1 MLDDKEILKEAH
13 NRIQEN
19 LLSTAW
25 WRANEVRDNFGL
37 YEGSQWLEEDYTRQT
52 ANNQP
57 IRTINRAQTIT
68 DAIVGFEIQN
78 RSESKLVPRTT
89 AAEEQ
94 GFADIVNDGVKW
106 IEDNSEYS
114 MQKSLAVSDMLICG
128 TGFVET
134 RISYYENPN
143 GKVTTERVFPYFM
156 LWDVTVRDK
165 NFKGANW
172 ICRAK
177 IIDRDELH
185 QYLKGMTPDERDD
198 AAADFGSSVDARFL
212 EFFST
217 VMITKSLGVIYN
229 YQWRNL
235 EFYYRVKNPLKDY
248 EGNPQDPDTMAIVEA
263 ARLLQ
268 EKYKFDAFT
277 DGEFVVEMG
286 ELEDVR
292 ALFKS
297 MGMKIK
303 AIKSKKWKYYRA
315 DIVGDR
321 VISKS
326 ENFSERGFSIQ
337 AITGKYDEIRQCYY
351 GIMRSMK
358 EPQRLLNQAV
368 SDYEGFLRNIPKG
381 GFIIETDAVPNMEG
395 FRDTLLKANMLTVVS
410 PGAIAA
416 QKIIPKPAPPIPDG
430 LLEMIQY
437 ADGAM
442 MATVGITP
450 DFMGLADS
458 KLMTAQLNAQLV
470 RQGLMVLAPY
480 FDSIK
485 LFTQQSG
492 RLFYDCFKILME
504 NCESKLIGHIT
515 NESNRKDVEF
525 LRGNLD
531 IDYDVVIEDVPQ
543 TPDERSNTF
552 QKLLELSGV
561 LASQPNPVNIM
572 PIVMEYAPFNE
583 DQLEKIKTLMQPPPP
598 QEPDPVQ
605 QRLLEAESMYK
616 EASAKRQEA
625 EAMKAQIDAMLKQSA
640 LQHAD
645 EVVKVDLFKKETAA
659 EFDQVKALKTLQ
671 ELRNPQHKASYAS
684 R

>member
-1 MLDDKEILKEAH
+1 MLDDTEILKNAH
-13 NRIQEN
+13 QGIQEN
-19 LLSTAW
+19 LLTTAW
-25 WRANEVRDNFGL
+25 WRSNEIRDNYGL
-37 YEGSQWLEEDYTRQT
+37 YEGSQWLEEDYARQT

-57 IRTINRAQTIT
+57 IRTINRCQTIT

-78 RSESKLVPRTT
+78 RSEAKFVPRTT
-89 AAEEQ
+89 AAQEQ
-94 GFADIVNDGVKW
+94 GFADIVNDGVGW
-106 IEDNSEYS
+106 IEDTSGYS
-114 MQKSLAVSDMLICG
+114 NQKSLTVSDMLICG
-128 TGFVET
+128 MGFLET
-134 RISYYENPN
+134 RISYYDNPN
-143 GKVTTERVFPYFM
+143 GAVTCERVFPYFM

-185 QYLKGMTPDERDD
+185 EYLKGETADERDE

-217 VMITKSLGVIYN
+217 IMITKSLGVIYH
-229 YQWRNL
+229 YQWREL
-235 EFYYRVKNPLKDY
+235 EFYYRVKNPLKGF
-248 EGNPQDPDTMAIVEA
+248 EGNPDDEYTQAVVLA
-263 ARLLQ
+263 ARVLQ
-268 EKYKFDAFT
+268 EKYRFDAFT
-277 DGEFVVEMG
+277 DGEFAIESG
-286 ELEDVR
+286 QLQDIR
-292 ALFKS
+292 ALFS
-297 MGMKIK
+297 SLDMKVK
-303 AIKSKKWKYYRA
+303 AIKSKKWRYYRA
-315 DIVGDR
+315 DIVGNR

-326 ENFSERGFSIQ
+326 ENFSQEGFSIQ
-337 AITGKYDEIRQCYY
+337 AMTGKYDEIRQCYY

-410 PGAIAA
+410 PGSIAA
-416 QKIIPKPAPPIPDG
+416 QKIVPKPSPPIPNG

-437 ADGAM
+437 ANQVM
-442 MATVGITP
+442 MEVVGITP

-480 FDSIK
+480 FDAIK
-485 LFTQQSG
+485 LFTQSNG

-515 NESNRKDVEF
+515 NESNRKDVEY
-525 LRGNLD
+525 LRDNLD
-531 IDYDVVIEDVPQ
+531 IDYDVVIDDVPQ
-543 TPDERSNTF
+543 TPNERAETF
-552 QKLLELSGV
+552 QKMMELQNVINS
-561 LASQPNPVNIM
+561 SPNPFNIM
-572 PIVMEYAPFNE
+572 PIVMEYAPFDG
-583 DQLEKIKTLMQPPPP
+583 DQLEKIKQMMQPPPP

-616 EASAKRQEA
+616 EASAKRQDA
-625 EAMKAQIDAMLKQSA
+625 EALKAQIDAMLKESE
-640 LQHAD
+640 LKHAD
-645 EVVKVDLFKKETAA
+645 QMMEVDLYKKETAA
-659 EFDQVKALKTLQ
+659 EYDQVKALKGLH
-671 ELRNPQHKASYAS
+671 ELRNPQYKES
-684 R
+684 RV